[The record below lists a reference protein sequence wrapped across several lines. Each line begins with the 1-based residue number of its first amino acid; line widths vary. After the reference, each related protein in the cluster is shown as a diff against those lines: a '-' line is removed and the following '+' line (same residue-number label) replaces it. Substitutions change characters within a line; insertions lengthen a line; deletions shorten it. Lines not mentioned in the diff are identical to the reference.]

1 MVLHGLRARQL
12 GVETGPTRP
21 HQTAWKSKT
30 EGVSEAIW
38 VRQSR
43 RVPRARTAFLN
54 ASCEPMMVTPP
65 MVRDDEL
72 KDLAERSRARV
83 AVVTARV
90 SRVRERLRA
99 YESF

>member
-1 MVLHGLRARQL
+1 
-12 GVETGPTRP
+12 
-21 HQTAWKSKT
+21 
-30 EGVSEAIW
+30 
-38 VRQSR
+38 
-43 RVPRARTAFLN
+43 
-54 ASCEPMMVTPP
+54 MVTPP

-99 YESF
+99 DESFSEDVRSS